1 MANKRTKANGPY
13 GGNKNYPRKEIP
25 LEIAE
30 SDSGEVMARKFAALA
45 TSPELAAYRV
55 INGAERKSGLGDQID
70 VPTLLGAMRDQAVTV
85 NNGDLRQAEAMLIN
99 QATAL
104 QTLFARLAE
113 RGMSCDAIQAFEANM
128 RMALRAQSQ
137 CRATLETLALI
148 KNPRQVAFVKQA
160 NIANGPQ
167 QVNNGIEPEASRARE
182 NENQQSKQ
190 SEANHELLPDTRAS
204 ALTGAID
211 PQMETLGEIH
221 RAENARG

>member
-45 TSPELAAYRV
+45 TSSELAAYRV
-55 INGAERKSGLGDQID
+55 INGAERKSGIGDQID
-70 VPTLLGAMRDQAVTV
+70 VPTLLEQMRGQAEAI
-85 NNGDLRQAEAMLIN
+85 NNGNLWQAEAMLIN

-104 QTLFARLAE
+104 QSLFARLAE
-113 RGMSCDAIQAFEANM
+113 RGMDCDGIPAFEANL

-148 KNPRQVAFVKQA
+148 KNPRQVAFVKKPISQ
-160 NIANGPQ
+160 
-167 QVNNGIEPEASRARE
+167 
-182 NENQQSKQ
+182 
-190 SEANHELLPDTRAS
+190 
-204 ALTGAID
+204 TG
-211 PQMETLGEIH
+211 
-221 RAENARG
+221 RNR